1 MEKNTPFSSA
11 VVSEVSAN
19 EVRQRRMP
27 GVAEE
32 AFAGRLGGNQEF
44 ILDRNDEDTKG
55 LLKRH
60 PDAAPIHTFA
70 DILHLEGFLSPG
82 LWRMAIVEGW
92 GTFLLICLFGTT
104 SSGLT
109 TLGMNGMA
117 TSLYASLGG
126 FLGLML
132 FTFALGPV
140 SGAHLN
146 PTITMAAFF
155 AGLCTFPRTVLY
167 IAAQSI
173 GGIVAGYWLKLG
185 LGDAY
190 YPHNVI
196 PGCTV
201 DPTLVSPGQM
211 FALEYMF
218 AQALIFLAFLI
229 GLDPRQGKSVGPT
242 LGPVLVGLI
251 LGFGT
256 FASAIA
262 RPGYTGMSFNPA
274 RCLGMMAAKGDMQY
288 HYVHWLGPFAATFF
302 HGIFYHFNPP
312 WASEEPLF
320 GRALAFFGLWH
331 PPKDSD
337 V

>member
-1 MEKNTPFSSA
+1 MEKSTPFSSA
-11 VVSEVSAN
+11 IVSEVN
-19 EVRQRRMP
+19 GDLRLRRQP
-27 GVAEE
+27 PVVEE
-32 AFAGRLGGNQEF
+32 QFAGRLGANQEF
-44 ILDRNDEDTKG
+44 ILDRHDEEDKDQ
-55 LLKRH
+55 LKKH
-60 PDAAPIHTFA
+60 PDAAPIHTFK
-70 DILHLEGFLSPG
+70 DSLHLEGFLSPG

-92 GTFLLICLFGTT
+92 GTFLLICVFGST

-109 TLGMNGMA
+109 TLGMSQMA
-117 TSLYASLGG
+117 TVAYAALGG
-126 FLGLML
+126 FVGLMM
-132 FTFALGPV
+132 FTYALGPV

-146 PTITMAAFF
+146 PTITMATFF
-155 AGLCTFPRTVLY
+155 AGLSTFPRTVLY
-167 IAAQSI
+167 ILAQTI

-185 LGDAY
+185 MGDAF
-190 YPHNVI
+190 YPHGVI

-201 DPTLVSPGQM
+201 DSSLVSAGEM
-211 FALEYMF
+211 LALEYMF
-218 AQALIFLAFLI
+218 TQASIFLAFLI
-229 GLDPRQGKSVGPT
+229 GLDPRQGKTIGPT

-256 FASAIA
+256 WVSAIA

-274 RCLGMMAAKGDMQY
+274 RCLGMMTAKGEMTN
-288 HYVHWLGPFAATFF
+288 HWVHWVGPLAATFF

-331 PPKDSD
+331 APKNSE